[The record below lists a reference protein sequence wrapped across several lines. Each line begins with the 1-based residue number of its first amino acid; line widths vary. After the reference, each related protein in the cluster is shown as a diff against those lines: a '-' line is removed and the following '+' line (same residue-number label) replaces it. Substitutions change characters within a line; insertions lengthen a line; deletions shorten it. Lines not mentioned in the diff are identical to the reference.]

1 MPDRHIRLL
10 PQGALLALFC
20 LGLFAPA
27 VQAVESETIRLSPG
41 FSKLIPLKPNQTI
54 GTVVIGSPD
63 VVEATLQ
70 GDKAVLLTAKRI
82 TGAAATNVIIL
93 DPQNTEIFN
102 ATIAVGFG
110 SGKIEIHSKGRD
122 SRPQSG
128 TVHEY
133 WAYRCSPICD
143 RVEDK
148 FEAIQS
154 SNVPAEAPPPG
165 PPAQVAAPQQAAPQ

>member
-1 MPDRHIRLL
+1 MPARHIRLV

-27 VQAVESETIRLSPG
+27 VQAAETETIRLSPG
-41 FSKLIPLKPNQTI
+41 FARLIKLNQPI
-54 GTVVIGSPD
+54 GTVVIGSTD
-63 VVEATLQ
+63 VVDATLQ
-70 GDKAVLLTAKRI
+70 GDRAVLLTAKKI
-82 TGAAATNVIIL
+82 TSAGSTNVIIL

-102 ATIAVGFG
+102 ATIAVGYG

-122 SRPQSG
+122 SRPAG

-148 FEAIQS
+148 FETIQS